1 MTFSTDQLFQANDAH
16 WFCLKAQPKHEHIA
30 AAALRRTMGLETL
43 APRIRFRKATQR
55 GAVWF
60 VEAMFPG
67 YLFTRCVYRDTF
79 RGVQSAPGVR
89 GFVRFGDGVA
99 GIGDGVIAELQKLL
113 VAEETVTFEPELE
126 VGARVKITEGA
137 FHGLEAVITQLLP
150 AKERVKVLLTF
161 LGREVEAEVTGPRLL
176 PAQSPR
182 SASLGIATQG

>member
-1 MTFSTDQLFQANDAH
+1 MTFSTDQLFHADDAR

-30 AAALRRTMGLETL
+30 AATLRRTMGLETL

-55 GAVWF
+55 GSVWF

-67 YLFTRCVYRDTF
+67 YLFTRCIYREAF
-79 RGVQSAPGVR
+79 RSVQSAPGVR

-99 GIGDGVIAELQKLL
+99 GVESRVIADLQKLL
-113 VAEETVTFEPELE
+113 VSEETVTFEPELE
-126 VGARVKITEGA
+126 VGARVKITEGP

-150 AKERVKVLLTF
+150 ARERVKVLLNF

-182 SASLGIATQG
+182 SGSLGIATR

>member
-1 MTFSTDQLFQANDAH
+1 MTFSTDQLFQDNDAR
-16 WFCLKAQPKHEHIA
+16 WFCLKTQPKHEHIA
-30 AAALRRTMGLETL
+30 AATLRRRLGLETL

-55 GAVWF
+55 GSVWF

-79 RGVQSAPGVR
+79 RSVQVTPGVR

-99 GIGDGVIAELQKLL
+99 GIESRVISELQKLL
-113 VAEETVTFEPELE
+113 VDEETVTFEPELS

-150 AKERVKVLLTF
+150 ARERVKVLLNF

-182 SASLGIATQG
+182 SGSLGSATE